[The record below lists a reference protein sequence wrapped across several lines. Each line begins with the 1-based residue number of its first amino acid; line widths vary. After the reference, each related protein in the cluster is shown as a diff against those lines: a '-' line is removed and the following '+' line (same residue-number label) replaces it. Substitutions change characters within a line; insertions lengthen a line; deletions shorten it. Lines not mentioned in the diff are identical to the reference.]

1 MADGNCLYNAWSMA
15 FTEIHV
21 CRLFYDTY
29 QVLSCMKILNTMV
42 SHPTIKLM
50 HEKGAFTSIKNAFA
64 ICLSDFALSIF
75 ESQGLVAAVIEEA
88 QLNAQNFT
96 FSCMIFHL
104 LSHTTLSAK
113 ICHR

>member
-1 MADGNCLYNAWSMA
+1 
-15 FTEIHV
+15 
-21 CRLFYDTY
+21 
-29 QVLSCMKILNTMV
+29 MV

-64 ICLSDFALSIF
+64 ICLSDSALSIF